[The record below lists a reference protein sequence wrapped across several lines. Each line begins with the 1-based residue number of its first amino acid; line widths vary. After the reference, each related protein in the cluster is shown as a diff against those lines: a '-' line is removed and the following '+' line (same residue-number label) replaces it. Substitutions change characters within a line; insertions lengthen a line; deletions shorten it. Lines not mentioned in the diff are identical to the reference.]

1 MSSYRALPA
10 AAVLALT
17 FLSAPAFSDDALPVT
32 AASNGTVTLEW
43 TAPGDDSLIGRATS
57 YDVRYKTMPYTEAAF
72 ATAFQASGEPTPKPS
87 GQRER
92 FTVSGLTP
100 GVTYYFSLKS
110 VDDASNWSRMSNVV
124 TRTASATVDVDFSG
138 VAEFAAPYPNPARN
152 TATFSMHLPQESD
165 VEIEAFDI
173 SGRHVATIASGRR
186 PAGGDQLVWNLRGD
200 AGQRLAAGVYLVRAR
215 IGTIRFT
222 RRVIIAG

>member
-1 MSSYRALPA
+1 
-10 AAVLALT
+10 VFLALIG
-17 FLSAPAFSDDALPVT
+17 LSASAFSDEVTPVT
-32 AASNGTVTLEW
+32 AAANGTVTLEW

-57 YDVRYKTMPYTEAAF
+57 YDVRYKTMPYTESGF
-72 ATAFQASGEPTPKPS
+72 VTAIQVSGEPTPKPS

-92 FTVSGLTP
+92 FTVTGLTP
-100 GVTYYFSLKS
+100 GVNYYFALKS

-124 TRTASATVDVDFSG
+124 TRIAGATVHVDFSG

-152 TATFSMHLPQESD
+152 TATFSMNVPQESD
-165 VEIEAFDI
+165 VQIEAFDI

-186 PAGGDQLVWNLRGD
+186 PAGGEQLVWNLRGNL
-200 AGQRLAAGVYLVRAR
+200 GQRLAAGVYLVRAR
-215 IGTIRFT
+215 IGTIQFM